1 MEIKPIKTE
10 QDYEAALLEIERLF
24 NAAPNTREGD
34 RLDVLTTLVGAYE
47 DTHYPIPEP
56 DPIEAIKYY
65 MESRGLSKKDLVP
78 FIGDQRRVT
87 AVLNRHQRLS
97 ISMIRKLHRG
107 LGISAEVLI
116 QPYKSKAGA
125 SHTAR
130 STV

>member
-10 QDYEAALLEIERLF
+10 QDYEAALHEIERLF

-97 ISMIRKLHRG
+97 ISMIRKLHR
-107 LGISAEVLI
+107 
-116 QPYKSKAGA
+116 
-125 SHTAR
+125 
-130 STV
+130 